1 MFIWVAEQRISHVI
15 GKTARYRILS
25 MLKANPA
32 LWLIFLFW
40 TTYPTV
46 SAMMISIPRKSLS
59 GRVPIGMILKRILQQ
74 AFAHVSPV
82 TYT

>member
-32 LWLIFLFW
+32 L
-40 TTYPTV
+40 
-46 SAMMISIPRKSLS
+46 
-59 GRVPIGMILKRILQQ
+59 
-74 AFAHVSPV
+74 
-82 TYT
+82 